1 MEPKE
6 SKAKELFWREHLQ
19 KLSEYKGGQREY
31 ADVNGISHSKLSYYK
46 CKYAAKPSFSKVT
59 IKPQA
64 SIPTQQ
70 QTSGRPAAIFK
81 NIDPEWLARF
91 LKELFK

>member
-1 MEPKE
+1 MGPSEAKT
-6 SKAKELFWREHLQ
+6 KELFWKEHLQ

-46 CKYAAKPSFSKVT
+46 CKYQKKSNFTKVA
-59 IKPQA
+59 IKAPPQVLPQIQ
-64 SIPTQQ
+64 IPTKP
-70 QTSGRPAAIFK
+70 TK

-91 LKELFK
+91 LKEFFK